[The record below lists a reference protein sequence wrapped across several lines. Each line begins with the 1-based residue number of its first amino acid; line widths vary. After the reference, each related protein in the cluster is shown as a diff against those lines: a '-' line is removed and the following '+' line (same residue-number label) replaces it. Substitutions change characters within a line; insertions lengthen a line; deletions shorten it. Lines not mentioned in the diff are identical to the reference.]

1 MYIPAAMDADELE
14 TVLNGFAEPEYREFS
29 LKLTP
34 GADRMLGVRSPRLW
48 EIAKEICN
56 SDWRKFL
63 SYPSRSHEHTM
74 IRAKVIGTARMGIDE
89 RIGYTEEFL
98 PEVTNWAVNDCLC
111 SSWKLSKKDDPEKL
125 WDYCVELV
133 GRHQEFPSRVG
144 AVMMLTHF
152 IDDEHVDRVND
163 ILVSCPRCG
172 YYLDMGVAWTLS
184 MCYVRFPE
192 RTEEVLFDGRLE
204 TEVLRMTVRKIC
216 DSYRADP
223 SDKERLKA
231 RLKEL
236 TRRSS

>member
-1 MYIPAAMDADELE
+1 MYIPAAMNADELE
-14 TVLNGFAEPEYREFS
+14 TILNGFAEPGYREFS

-48 EIAKEICN
+48 EIAKEICKG
-56 SDWRKFL
+56 DWREFL

-125 WDYCVELV
+125 WDYCVELI

-144 AVMMLTHF
+144 AVMML
-152 IDDEHVDRVND
+152 
-163 ILVSCPRCG
+163 
-172 YYLDMGVAWTLS
+172 
-184 MCYVRFPE
+184 
-192 RTEEVLFDGRLE
+192 TEEVLFDGRLE